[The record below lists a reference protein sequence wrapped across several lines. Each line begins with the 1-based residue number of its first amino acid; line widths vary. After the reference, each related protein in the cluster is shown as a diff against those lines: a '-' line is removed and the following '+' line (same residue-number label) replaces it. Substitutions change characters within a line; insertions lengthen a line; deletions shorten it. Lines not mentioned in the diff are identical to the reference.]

1 MFGQILS
8 GFETQLFDEFR
19 RLESELDQLVGRGG
33 AWPTGI
39 RAVRRGTFP
48 PINVGSTADRVDVY
62 VFASG
67 IDPKALDISIQQ
79 NLLVISG
86 QRAVSVA
93 QEGNY
98 YRRERYDG
106 EFRRVITL
114 PEDVDPE
121 RVDAKYRDGVL
132 QITVR
137 RREAAQPRQI
147 AVS

>member
-39 RAVRRGTFP
+39 RAIRRGTFP

-86 QRAVSVA
+86 QRAVRVA

-114 PEDVDPE
+114 PDDVDPE

-137 RREAAQPRQI
+137 RRESAQPRQI

>member
-86 QRAVSVA
+86 QRAVRVA

>member
-8 GFETQLFDEFR
+8 GFETHLFDEFR
-19 RLESELDQLVGRGG
+19 RLESELDQLAGRGG
-33 AWPTGI
+33 AWPMGI

-62 VFASG
+62 VFAAG
-67 IDPKALDISIQQ
+67 IDPRALDISIQQ

-86 QRAVSVA
+86 HRAVSVA

-106 EFRRVITL
+106 EFRRVIPL
-114 PEDVDPE
+114 PDDVDPE

-132 QITVR
+132 QVTVR
-137 RREAAQPRQI
+137 RRESAQPRQI
-147 AVS
+147 AIS